1 MDSQSALGIHLNRCV
16 QWELARVRKAVQ
28 TTGMFWFVDIPR
40 TSSTSLRV
48 GLGESVGYPHSKEN
62 THGKYQYMRGG
73 SVESSIIG
81 SHVPAFLMRH
91 LLGAEIWDQCFKFSV
106 LREPRQ
112 WIYSLF
118 LYVSRYD
125 NLGYRAKTF
134 EDFLREFLVF
144 MKLPLVER
152 VFPGRMIQS
161 EYLVRDG
168 LLDIDILVDFNRR
181 RSILNHLNSLLS
193 VNISGDLV
201 LIQGRSRADQGA
213 ADSAVENA
221 WNEIRDQRL
230 LQDIDQILEADYDF
244 YKRCACS
251 ADGLYASKEC

>member
-1 MDSQSALGIHLNRCV
+1 
-16 QWELARVRKAVQ
+16 
-28 TTGMFWFVDIPR
+28 
-40 TSSTSLRV
+40 
-48 GLGESVGYPHSKEN
+48 
-62 THGKYQYMRGG
+62 
-73 SVESSIIG
+73 
-81 SHVPAFLMRH
+81 
-91 LLGAEIWDQCFKFSV
+91 
-106 LREPRQ
+106 
-112 WIYSLF
+112 
-118 LYVSRYD
+118 
-125 NLGYRAKTF
+125 
-134 EDFLREFLVF
+134 LREFLVF